1 MRKQT
6 LPDHDAGKQAA
17 QCLLRKGLATY
28 IEIAQL
34 SGRSRQIVRHWSIEL
49 GAETARQKHLAELWA
64 KALDSR
70 PTGARSKRQQGRQ
83 RV

>member
-1 MRKQT
+1 MRKTT

-17 QCLLRKGLATY
+17 QSLLRKGLATY

-49 GAETARQKHLAELWA
+49 GAESARQKHLAELWA
-64 KALDSR
+64 KALGQ
-70 PTGARSKRQQGRQ
+70 PVPARSKRRQGQQRP
-83 RV
+83 

>member
-1 MRKQT
+1 MSKKT

-34 SGRSRQIVRHWSIEL
+34 SGRSRQIVRHWSQQL
-49 GAETARQKHLAELWA
+49 DAESARQDHLAKLWA
-64 KALDSR
+64 KANGHPM
-70 PTGARSKRQQGRQ
+70 PTRSKRRQ
-83 RV
+83 RQQRS